1 MLDVALHLRTYGI
14 FEYTRKIE
22 VLKQNAI
29 ELIAGLAFLV
39 FTVILLL

>member
-1 MLDVALHLRTYGI
+1 MLLCIWELM
-14 FEYTRKIE
+14 EYLSTQIE